1 MTTQPPPGDRFMM
14 LQSAPGVRVTTQPLG
29 MGDFMTTQ
37 PPPGDF
43 MTTQPPPGAIRND
56 RLGYECI
63 GGMMKQCICF
73 GGKVLTLLL
82 DLTARHFED

>member
-14 LQSAPGVRVTTQPLG
+14 SQPAPGVRVTTQPLG

-37 PPPGDF
+37 PPPGASRDD
-43 MTTQPPPGAIRND
+43 MLVYGCIRD
-56 RLGYECI
+56 
-63 GGMMKQCICF
+63 MMKQCICF

>member
-1 MTTQPPPGDRFMM
+1 MM